1 MLFLEYNTSL
11 LSTNTHTNC
20 RCSPVTEGGVRER
33 MREVNYNQYIKNMKR
48 KKQKKLS
55 NLQLYNWVLNGQIWN
70 KNYNNYNKYILDHLF
85 LMLKCQ
91 KELKWRR
98 ANQMLER
105 KLKVLAKLS
114 QRMPEITILGISVSC
129 IGPWTTKTEC
139 LQQSKPFNFYLETN
153 SWYLDLIFWKRLIG
167 SL

>member
-11 LSTNTHTNC
+11 LSTNTHTQIVGAAPW
-20 RCSPVTEGGVRER
+20 RKVGWEREW
-33 MREVNYNQYIKNMKR
+33 EKSITINILKIWKEKN
-48 KKQKKLS
+48 KKLS

-98 ANQMLER
+98 TNQTLER